1 MSQIV
6 LKQGKAKSVRA
17 RHPWIFSGAVEKSQG
32 EDGSIVAVCDHDGE
46 QLGSAFLNRRSKIL
60 GRMLTFGTDDSEG
73 AVEDLVD
80 RAIAMRDGTV
90 CRLINAEGDGL
101 SGLIVDR
108 YDDVLVMQIGSLGM
122 EHYKSRIVDQLV
134 AHFNPRMIYERSTGS
149 SRKEEGLQPSEGI
162 LYGEGDDEVIVEE
175 DGIKLIARVKTGQK
189 TGLFLDHREMRRLTR
204 SLVKGRDVL
213 NLFSYTGAFAM
224 AASAGGAE
232 KVTSVD
238 VSASALEIGKRQAD
252 MNGFENTSWVKA
264 DAFQYV
270 HEENLEHQFVVV
282 DPPAFA
288 KKRGA
293 VVQACRGYKDLNRIV
308 LQKVPAG
315 AFVLTCSCS
324 YHVDPKLFQQVV
336 FQAASEAGREVTIV
350 SKHRMALDHPVSI
363 YHPEGEY
370 LKSLLLYVSR

>member
-224 AASAGGAE
+224 AACAGGAE

-270 HEENLEHQFVVV
+270 REENLEHQFVVV